1 MSPSARL
8 AESSN
13 KTKCA
18 SYGLH
23 VFGQCEGMRCLK
35 ETVEVLGGG

>member
-23 VFGQCEGMRCLK
+23 VFALDQVSVRG
-35 ETVEVLGGG
+35 